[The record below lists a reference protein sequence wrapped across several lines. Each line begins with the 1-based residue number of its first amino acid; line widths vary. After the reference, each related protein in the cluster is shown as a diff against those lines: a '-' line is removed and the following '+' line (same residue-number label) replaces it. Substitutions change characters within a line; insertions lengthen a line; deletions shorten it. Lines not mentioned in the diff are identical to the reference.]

1 MIMSKIRDLSLS
13 VKVGGLATVFLLPLI
28 LLGHFLVD
36 EKLDLVNFS
45 ALEVDGVRYL
55 KPAHALLTALAASSI
70 DSTEV
75 QKQAGALEQTGHD
88 LAKSFDVGEQVSGAV
103 SQGRSLQADGDPGPA
118 IDQANGVIAAVA
130 DKSNLSLDPDLDSY
144 YLMDSLVTQMPNVV
158 LRSLDLRAVSA
169 ALKKADSDQ
178 HVPLAVATAAMTT
191 AAGNFATG
199 IDKAIAGNPD
209 GSLKKSLGDLR
220 NALAAANDKLVAA
233 GKAGDAAAI
242 DTASGEVIAA
252 AHSLLDTG
260 DDELNRLLQIRID
273 GFYDVLFTRL
283 AIVFVLVLIAG
294 VFALITARSVV
305 GPIGAMTK
313 AMEQL
318 AGGDTN
324 TEIPGTDSH
333 NEIGAMAKAVQ
344 IFKDRTIEAAR
355 LRDEQQRQQHHQ
367 IERTKHIEA
376 SVDVFQESV
385 GNVVKALGAAAA
397 ELKQT
402 AQSMSVISEET
413 AQRSAM
419 VATASES
426 ATQNVQTVAAATEEL
441 SASISEIGGQV
452 TESTRIVGEAV
463 VQAANA
469 NDKVQ
474 SLNTAVQKIGDVVQ
488 LISDIAGQTNL
499 LALNATIEAARA
511 GETGKGFAVVASE
524 VKNLATQTAK
534 ATEEVGMQIKTIQ
547 DATRESV
554 SEIQAITQTIERVN
568 GIATAIA
575 SAVEEQGAA
584 TNEIARNVNQAA
596 QGTGEVSANI
606 GGVREA
612 AENTGD
618 AVKHVLASI
627 EQLSQNGETLKT
639 QVEEFLR
646 EVRAA

>member
-1 MIMSKIRDLSLS
+1 MILSKIRDLSLS

-28 LLGHFLVD
+28 LLGHYFVD
-36 EKLDLVNFS
+36 DRLDLVNFS

-55 KPAHALLTALAASSI
+55 KPAHGLLTALAAPSVDGS
-70 DSTEV
+70 EV
-75 QKQAGALEQTGHD
+75 QKQADALEQTSHGI
-88 LAKSFDVGEQVSGAV
+88 AKSFDVGEQVSGAL
-103 SQGRSLQADGDPGPA
+103 SQARGVQGNGDPGPA
-118 IDQANGVIAAVA
+118 IDRATGLIATVA
-130 DKSNLSLDPDLDSY
+130 DKSNLSRDPDMDSY
-144 YLMDSLVTQMPNVV
+144 YLTDSLITEIPNVV
-158 LRSLDLRAVSA
+158 SRSLDLRAVGA
-169 ALKKADSDQ
+169 ALKNADSDQ
-178 HVPLAVATAAMTT
+178 HVPLAVATAGMAT
-191 AAGNFATG
+191 AAGNFVTG

-209 GSLKKSLGDLR
+209 GSLKKSLGDRR
-220 NALAAANDKLVAA
+220 NALAAANDRLIAA
-233 GKAGDAAAI
+233 AKAGDAAAI
-242 DTASGEVIAA
+242 GTASSDVVAA

-260 DDELNRLLQIRID
+260 DDELNRLLQTRIN
-273 GFYDVLFTRL
+273 GFYNSLFTRL
-283 AIVFVLVLIAG
+283 AIVSVFVLVAAIAS
-294 VFALITARSVV
+294 FTTARSVIR
-305 GPIGAMTK
+305 PIGAMTK
-313 AMEQL
+313 AMERL

-324 TEIPGTDSH
+324 TVIPDTDSH

-355 LRDEQQRQQHHQ
+355 LRDEQQRQQRHQ
-367 IERTKHIEA
+367 AERTKHIEA
-376 SVDVFQESV
+376 SIDVFQKSV
-385 GNVVKALGAAAA
+385 GDVVKALGAAAA
-397 ELKQT
+397 ELQQT

-419 VATASES
+419 VATASEH

-452 TESTRIVGEAV
+452 NESTRIAGDAV
-463 VQAANA
+463 IQAGNA

-474 SLNTAVQKIGDVVQ
+474 SLNTAVQKIGDVVK

-511 GETGKGFAVVASE
+511 GEAGKGFAVVASE

-534 ATEEVGMQIKTIQ
+534 ATEEVGMQIKAIQ

-554 SEIQAITQTIERVN
+554 NEIQAITQTIERVN

-584 TNEIARNVNQAA
+584 TTEIARNVNQAA

-627 EQLSQNGETLKT
+627 KQLSQNGETLKS
-639 QVEEFLR
+639 QVEKFLR

>member
-1 MIMSKIRDLSLS
+1 MRSSTSSIFRRLRSTAF
-13 VKVGGLATVFLLPLI
+13 G
-28 LLGHFLVD
+28 
-36 EKLDLVNFS
+36 
-45 ALEVDGVRYL
+45 YL
-55 KPAHALLTALAASSI
+55 KPTHALLTALAAPNV
-70 DSTEV
+70 DGAEV
-75 QKQAGALEQTGHD
+75 QKQAGALDRTSHD

-103 SQGRSLQADGDPGPA
+103 SQARGLQGNSDPGPA
-118 IDQANGVIAAVA
+118 IDQATGLIAAVA

-144 YLMDSLVTQMPNVV
+144 YLMDSLVNQIPNVV
-158 LRSLDLRAVSA
+158 LRGLDLRAMGA
-169 ALKKADSDQ
+169 ALKQSDSDQ
-178 HVPLAVATAAMTT
+178 HVPLAVATAGMAT
-191 AAGNFATG
+191 AAGNFVTG

-220 NALAAANDKLVAA
+220 NALAGANDKLIAA
-233 GKAGDAAAI
+233 AKAGDAAAI
-242 DTASGEVIAA
+242 GTAAGEVVSA

-260 DDELNRLLQIRID
+260 DDELSRLLQIRIN
-273 GFYDVLFTRL
+273 GFYNVLFTRL
-283 AIVFVLVLIAG
+283 AIVSVLVLIAG
-294 VFALITARSVV
+294 IFAFTTARSVIR
-305 GPIGAMTK
+305 PISAMTK
-313 AMEQL
+313 AMERL

-333 NEIGAMAKAVQ
+333 NEIGTMAKTVQ

-355 LRDEQQRQQHHQ
+355 LREEQQHQQRQQA
-367 IERTKHIEA
+367 ERTKHIEA
-376 SVDVFQESV
+376 SVDVFQKSV
-385 GNVVKALGAAAA
+385 GDVVKAVGAAAA
-397 ELKQT
+397 ELQQT
-402 AQSMSVISEET
+402 AQAMSVISEET

-452 TESTRIVGEAV
+452 TESTRIVGGAV
-463 VQAANA
+463 IQAANA
-469 NDKVQ
+469 NNKVQ

-524 VKNLATQTAK
+524 VKNLATQTAR
-534 ATEEVGMQIKTIQ
+534 ATEEVGLQIKTIQ

-554 SEIQAITQTIERVN
+554 HEIQAITETIERVN

-627 EQLSQNGETLKT
+627 EQLSQNGENSQGSGRGILAGSAGGVTAPRRHHTRRNRTGSLGRRRPGI
-639 QVEEFLR
+639 FSSYC
-646 EVRAA
+646 AAS